1 MKTGGSGHHL
11 MAVLMN
17 FQQHEFEQAVAQR
30 ESGDP
35 EQRLREQAAELVRVG
50 GNLTRQQT
58 AAFLGISTRQLS
70 RHETAGRIARC
81 SQLGRAVMYASRD
94 VSRITS
100 ASRKER

>member
-1 MKTGGSGHHL
+1 MKMGGSGNHL
-11 MAVLMN
+11 AAVLAN
-17 FQQHEFEQAVAQR
+17 FHRHQVERRLAKLESAV
-30 ESGDP
+30 P
-35 EQRLREQAAELVRVG
+35 EQFLREQAAELVRVG

-58 AAFLGISTRQLS
+58 AAFLGVSTRQLS
-70 RHETAGRIARC
+70 RLETAGRIARC